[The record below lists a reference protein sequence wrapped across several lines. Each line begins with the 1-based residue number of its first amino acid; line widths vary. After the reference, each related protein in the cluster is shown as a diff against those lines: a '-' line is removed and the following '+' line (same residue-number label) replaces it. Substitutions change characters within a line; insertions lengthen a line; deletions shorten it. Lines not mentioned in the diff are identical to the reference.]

1 MKRVEVVK
9 GSQRDNLSLPLVVLW
24 IVNVRE
30 KKIDIEKKKNCV
42 YALKGKHA
50 SHKMEMKTDRFQ
62 EIIIFV
68 EYFAESLEMETL
80 SS

>member
-1 MKRVEVVK
+1 MGVK
-9 GSQRDNLSLPLVVLW
+9 EITSPFPWSSYESLMFV
-24 IVNVRE
+24 
-30 KKIDIEKKKNCV
+30 KKNRYRKKNCV
-42 YALKGKHA
+42 YALKVKHA

>member
-1 MKRVEVVK
+1 
-9 GSQRDNLSLPLVVLW
+9 
-24 IVNVRE
+24 
-30 KKIDIEKKKNCV
+30 
-42 YALKGKHA
+42 
-50 SHKMEMKTDRFQ
+50 MEMKTDKFQ